1 MNERI
6 SHPTDPLNILL
17 CANNDFA
24 QHAAVTLASLLLN
37 NSDEAVY
44 VTFVGDLSERSKDS
58 LKKVAN
64 LSGSAYLSFLSL
76 SELRATQDADLFP
89 PNLPTQGDYCV
100 KGAYSIDIYT
110 RLLVSRIFDEHTYKV
125 LYLDSDIVVHGSLR
139 PLWETIID
147 PYPLA
152 GVRVPYFDRTHLP
165 NFSPG
170 DPYINSG
177 VLLYNLPRWREL
189 ECEQRCLQFLEDN
202 SEIVRDP
209 DQDAL
214 NGALK
219 GELFFLQHKWNAI
232 GPYSRAHATPGK
244 NKKQPVVYHYNGP
257 NKPWLYM
264 SNHPH
269 KHLYYRYLR
278 NTPWNT
284 YTPPDK
290 SLINIFSKTTRA
302 FLPFALRRFLKK
314 IANPKTHP

>member
-1 MNERI
+1 MNERV

-44 VTFVGDLSERSKDS
+44 VTFVGDLSERSQDS

-64 LSGSAYLSFLSL
+64 LSENAILTFVSL

-89 PNLPTQGDYCV
+89 PNLPTHGDYCV

-125 LYLDSDIVVHGSLR
+125 LYLDSDIVVQGSLR
-139 PLWETIID
+139 PLWETVID
-147 PYPLA
+147 PYPIG
-152 GVRVPYFDRTHLP
+152 GVRVPYFDREHLP

-177 VLLYNLPRWREL
+177 VLLYNLPKWREL
-189 ECEQRCLQFLEDN
+189 ECEQRCLQFLEES

-214 NGALK
+214 NEALK
-219 GELFFLQHKWNAI
+219 GEIFFLETKWNAFGI
-232 GPYSRAHATPGK
+232 YARAHARGEPGA
-244 NKKQPVVYHYNGP
+244 QRPVIYHYNGG
-257 NKPWLYM
+257 NKPWFYM
-264 SNHPH
+264 SNHPQ
-269 KHLYYRYLR
+269 KDLYYRYIR
-278 NTPWNT
+278 YTPWKL

-290 SLINIFSKTTRA
+290 SLKNMAQKAASR
-302 FLPFALRRFLKK
+302 FLPRFLKRFLSR
-314 IANPKTHP
+314 PRP